1 MTLFQALIYA
11 ALHGFTSILPV
22 SPEAHAALLAHI
34 SGWTLPEGSLL
45 GAMHLGVTLALFIF
59 FIHDWASMIS
69 SVLQVVIYRK
79 KPMTLDERLPFFL
92 AIATTPVIIGYQLN
106 SPSLLPELIQQ
117 PVTIALLLAAGG
129 LLLSFSESMGK
140 KNKTMFDW
148 TILEALAAAAGNLLG
163 LIPGVGR
170 MTGNLAFATLRNFN
184 REGAMKFSL
193 LAGLPVSLY
202 WSIQIL
208 GDYGTGGSEWSELIY
223 FGATTLATGVATFL
237 GLLGISKSYL
247 INGSRGYVGY
257 RVLAGLSCALWIWFQ
272 SRS

>member
-22 SPEAHAALLAHI
+22 SLEAHTALLAHI
-34 SGWTLPEGSLL
+34 SGWSLPEGPLL
-45 GAMHLGVTLALFIF
+45 GAMHLGATLALFIF

-69 SVLQVVIYRK
+69 SVLQVIIYRK

-106 SPSLLPELIQQ
+106 ITSMLPDMLQQ
-117 PVTIALLLAAGG
+117 PVAIALLLAAGG

-140 KNKTMFDW
+140 RNKTMFDW
-148 TILEALAAAAGNLLG
+148 TTLEAIAVAAGNLLA
-163 LIPGVGR
+163 LLPGAGQ
-170 MTGNLAFATLRNFN
+170 MTGSLAFATLRNFN
-184 REGAMKFSL
+184 REGALKFSL

-202 WSIQIL
+202 WTMQTL
-208 GDYGTGGSEWSELIY
+208 GEHGFGGTEWGELLY
-223 FGATTLATGVATFL
+223 FGATTIVTGVATFL

-247 INGSRGYVGY
+247 INGTRGYVGY
-257 RVLAGLSCALWIWFQ
+257 RILAGLTCALWIWHQ